1 MVHQY
6 SRSERRHQRQRV
18 LAKRYR
24 QDARWGHGAVNEV
37 QWRFLN
43 ARKRINTGRL
53 CSCWMCRSARKSNG
67 NSLQSLTR
75 QELIA
80 LDHQKE
86 EE

>member
-1 MVHQY
+1 MVLQY
-6 SRSERRHQRQRV
+6 SRSERRHQRQRL

-24 QDARWGHGAVNEV
+24 QDARWGVAAVNDA

-43 ARKRINTGRL
+43 ARRRINTGRL
-53 CSCWMCRSARKSNG
+53 CSCMLCRSARKLYG
-67 NSLQSLTR
+67 NSSNALTR

-86 EE
+86 EV

>member
-1 MVHQY
+1 MVYQY

-24 QDARWGHGAVNEV
+24 QDARYGYGAANET

-53 CSCWMCRSARKSNG
+53 CSCMLCRSARKLYGNG
-67 NSLQSLTR
+67 LGGLSR

-86 EE
+86 EV